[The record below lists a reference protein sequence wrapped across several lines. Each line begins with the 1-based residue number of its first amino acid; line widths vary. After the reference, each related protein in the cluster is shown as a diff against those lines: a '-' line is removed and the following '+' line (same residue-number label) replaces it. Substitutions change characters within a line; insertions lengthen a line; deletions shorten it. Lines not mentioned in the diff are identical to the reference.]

1 MCGRW
6 QSDATEFT
14 VGMNYVEGRGY
25 QSTIPKPVVDLLG
38 LEGRITFKVSG
49 GNVMVVQGA
58 GHAEAERGPP
68 SGRPDRTGPSEST
81 PPSPGVRR
89 GSRRRRRR
97 RGGQGR
103 PRTG

>member
-1 MCGRW
+1 
-6 QSDATEFT
+6 
-14 VGMNYVEGRGY
+14 MNYVEGRGY

-49 GNVMVVQGA
+49 RNVMVVRAA

-68 SGRPDRTGPSEST
+68 SGRRRPDRTGPAESA
-81 PPSPGVRR
+81 PHSPGVRR
-89 GSRRRRRR
+89 EGRR